1 MKKNIGDNMTHINPA
16 APVLVTGASGYI
28 AGWIVKYL
36 LEAGRTVHATVRDPS
51 KKSAV
56 AHLEAIAAKAPG
68 TLKLFRADL
77 LAQGSFDEATQG
89 CELVIHTASPFIIK
103 GFTDAYEALVRPAV
117 EGTRNVL
124 DSVNKSASVKRV
136 VLTSSVAS
144 VFGDNCDAKGGVLT
158 EKDWNTTSS
167 VNHQPYSFSKVEAE
181 KEAWRMHAAQASK
194 RWDLVCVNPSL
205 VMGPSLTKQTQS
217 TSISTMLD
225 LGRGKLKT
233 GVPKLEFGLVD
244 VRDVAKAHILAGDS
258 PDAEG
263 RYIINEASYS
273 LLDMANLLRQD
284 FSQYPLPSTTVPK
297 GLVWLLGPILSGV
310 SRDFVAKNVGH
321 SISLDNTRSRS
332 QLRLKYLP
340 MQQTLSEMFTQLV
353 DDGLIKRR

>member
-1 MKKNIGDNMTHINPA
+1 M
-16 APVLVTGASGYI
+16 
-28 AGWIVKYL
+28 
-36 LEAGRTVHATVRDPS
+36 LE
-51 KKSAV
+51 
-56 AHLEAIAAKAPG
+56 
-68 TLKLFRADL
+68 
-77 LAQGSFDEATQG
+77 
-89 CELVIHTASPFIIK
+89 
-103 GFTDAYEALVRPAV
+103 
-117 EGTRNVL
+117 
-124 DSVNKSASVKRV
+124 SVNKSASVKRV

-144 VFGDNCDAKGGVLT
+144 IFGDNCDAKGGVLT

-225 LGRGKLKT
+225 LGRGKMKT

-258 PDAEG
+258 PDAQG
-263 RYIINEASYS
+263 RYIISEASYS
-273 LLDMANLLRQD
+273 LLEMANLLRQD

-297 GLVWLLGPILSGV
+297 GVVWLLGPILSGV

-332 QLRLKYLP
+332 QLKLKYLP